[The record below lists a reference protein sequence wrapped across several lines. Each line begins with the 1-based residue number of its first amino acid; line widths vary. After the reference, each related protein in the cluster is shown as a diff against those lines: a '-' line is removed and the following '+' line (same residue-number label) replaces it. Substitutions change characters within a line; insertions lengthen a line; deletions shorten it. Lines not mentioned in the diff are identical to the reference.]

1 MNTVQDLINKLT
13 LIEDITNDIAEN
25 FGGEINLSLYE
36 IENKHGGNPEYKVD
50 MTGSGKN
57 YPLKDKT
64 FVYRPALQ
72 TFESFIN
79 EIKAYMLDVLDC
91 LNNV

>member
-13 LIEDITNDIAEN
+13 LIEEITNDIAEN
-25 FGGEINLSLYE
+25 FGGEISLSLHVE
-36 IENKHGGNPEYKVD
+36 ENKYGGNPEYIVD
-50 MTGSGKN
+50 MTGNGKN

-64 FVYRPALQ
+64 FIYKPALQ

-91 LNNV
+91 LNNL

>member
-25 FGGEINLSLYE
+25 FGGKITLSLYVE
-36 IENKHGGNPEYKVD
+36 ENKYGGNPSYIVN
-50 MTGSGKN
+50 MTGNGNN

-64 FVYRPALQ
+64 FTWQLAVQ

-79 EIKAYMLDVLDC
+79 EIKLQTFHKIF
-91 LNNV
+91 